1 IKERLGWRP
10 YRIIAEAGD
19 GTRAAALV
27 LKRKLP
33 VPGLSIMYV
42 PKGPCFDPEDTGAL
56 NVLLEGLTS
65 LARKEGALFLRL
77 DPDLSAEQTNAFQA
91 LARAGF
97 RRSTEQVQLRN
108 TMVVDL
114 RPSEEE
120 MLSRMNQSTRRN
132 INLAR
137 RNGVEILEGG
147 TADISLF
154 YELYRETAERDSFIL
169 RTPEYYQYLWQ
180 VFLERGMARAV
191 FARWQGETL
200 AGCLI
205 MHLGK
210 KAWYL
215 LGASRNE
222 MRDVRPNQLIQW
234 EAMRWAKSVGA
245 ESYDMWGLPD
255 VLEPGQPMWGLYQ
268 FKKGFGGD
276 LRQWAGAFDFVARP
290 VWQRLWLR
298 AFPFYTKLRG
308 GTVSI
313 TGGEGAAAG
322 DSE

>member
-1 IKERLGWRP
+1 
-10 YRIIAEAGD
+10 
-19 GTRAAALV
+19 
-27 LKRKLP
+27 
-33 VPGLSIMYV
+33 
-42 PKGPCFDPEDTGAL
+42 
-56 NVLLEGLTS
+56 
-65 LARKEGALFLRL
+65 
-77 DPDLSAEQTNAFQA
+77 
-91 LARAGF
+91 
-97 RRSTEQVQLRN
+97 
-108 TMVVDL
+108 
-114 RPSEEE
+114 
-120 MLSRMNQSTRRN
+120 MNQSTRRN
-132 INLAR
+132 INLAQR
-137 RNGVEILEGG
+137 KGVEIVEGG
-147 TADISLF
+147 MGDISLF
-154 YELYRETAERDSFIL
+154 YDLYRETAERDSFIL
-169 RTPEYYQYLWQ
+169 RTPEYYQYLWRG
-180 VFLERGMARAV
+180 FLERGMAHAL

-222 MRDVRPNQLIQW
+222 MRDVRPNQLLQW
-234 EAMRWAKSVGA
+234 EGMRWAKSVGA

-290 VWQRLWLR
+290 GWQRLWLR
-298 AFPFYTKLRG
+298 AFPLYIKLRG